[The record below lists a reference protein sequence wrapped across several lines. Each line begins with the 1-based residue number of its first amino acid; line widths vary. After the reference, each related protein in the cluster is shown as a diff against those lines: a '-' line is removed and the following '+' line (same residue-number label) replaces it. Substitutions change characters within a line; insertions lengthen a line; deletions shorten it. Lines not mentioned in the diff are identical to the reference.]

1 MDGDIWAINP
11 TVSNTT
17 YRAAAT
23 IAADALTLT
32 LLTDSPALNGAGYL
46 VNITSNGNDAGITFT
61 VTGRRVGSISSGDI
75 SEVITGPNSATVT
88 GTIPFASITSIVA
101 SGASVNNVSI
111 GTTGNLFLPRAR
123 IKGFYVLCSAAAGS
137 LVVRINSVDSVVNTI
152 FNISTPAG
160 ATLVEQLQL
169 PGQGILTARQ
179 TNDFAEVIP
188 TNITDYT
195 LFCG

>member
-46 VNITSNGNDAGITFT
+46 VNITSDGDDRGITFT
-61 VTGRRVGSISSGDI
+61 VTGRRVGSISSGDV
-75 SEVITGPNSATVT
+75 SEVITGPNATT
-88 GTIPFASITSIVA
+88 AAGTIPFASITSIVA
-101 SGASVNNVSI
+101 SGASTNDVSV

>member
-46 VNITSNGNDAGITFT
+46 VNITSDGDDLGITFT
-61 VTGRRVGSISSGDI
+61 VTGRRVGSISSGDV
-75 SEVITGPNSATVT
+75 SEVITGPNAATVA

-101 SGASVNNVSI
+101 SGASTNDVSI

-123 IKGFYVLCSAAAGS
+123 IKGFYVLCSGTGGS

>member
-11 TVSNTT
+11 VVSNTT

-23 IAADALTLT
+23 IAANALTLT

-46 VNITSNGNDAGITFT
+46 VNITSNGNDSGITFT
-61 VTGRRVGSISSGDI
+61 VTGRRVGDISGGDF
-75 SEVITGPNSATVT
+75 SEVITGPNSNTVVST
-88 GTIPFASITSIVA
+88 TAFAAITSIVA

-111 GTTGNLFLPRAR
+111 GTSGNLFLPRAR

-137 LVVRINSVDSVVNTI
+137 LVVRINSVDSVVNTV

-160 ATLVEQLQL
+160 ATLVEQLLL

-179 TNDFAEVIP
+179 LNDFAEVIP